1 MIGRDVKNI
10 HKSPKGRFEVVYLK
24 PLNEYR
30 IWDCGK
36 KKDIGSI
43 IKSKEEAIDICD
55 KLELF
60 GEIIRG

>member
-30 IWDCGK
+30 IWDTLK

-43 IKSKEEAIDICD
+43 ITSKEKAIDICD